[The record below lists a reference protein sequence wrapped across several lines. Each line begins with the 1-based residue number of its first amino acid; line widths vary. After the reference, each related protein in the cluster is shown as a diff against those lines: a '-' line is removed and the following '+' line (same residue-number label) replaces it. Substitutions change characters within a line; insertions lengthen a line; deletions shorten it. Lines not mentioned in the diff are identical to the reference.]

1 MHLLKIYPITLKW
14 RNENKKWQKESK
26 ANLSKY
32 TTASERCVRLAGWL
46 AGWLFSRLY
55 NTRFASLCFAC
66 LLFIAHVLQLPK
78 TKTKSKTKTKTK
90 TVKVLLL
97 LLFLHYDYSRK
108 FRADLWVHES
118 PWIGSNSQT
127 NNKQVA
133 SNKQSI
139 ALSLV

>member
-1 MHLLKIYPITLKW
+1 M
-14 RNENKKWQKESK
+14 
-26 ANLSKY
+26 SKY

-46 AGWLFSRLY
+46 AGLSAVLTSLQY
-55 NTRFASLCFAC
+55 LLRFASLCFA
-66 LLFIAHVLQLPK
+66 LLRLLASHSTCFAASKNKNQNQIQNQNQKQTIKVL
-78 TKTKSKTKTKTK
+78 
-90 TVKVLLL
+90 LLL

-133 SNKQSI
+133 PNKQSI

>member
-1 MHLLKIYPITLKW
+1 VC
-14 RNENKKWQKESK
+14 
-26 ANLSKY
+26 A
-32 TTASERCVRLAGWL
+32 AGWL
-46 AGWLFSRLY
+46 AGWLVGCSQVSTVLASL
-55 NTRFASLCFAC
+55 RFALLCFAC

-78 TKTKSKTKTKTK
+78 TKNQIQNQNQNQKQTIKL
-90 TVKVLLL
+90 LLL

-133 SNKQSI
+133 PNKQSI
-139 ALSLV
+139 ALRLV